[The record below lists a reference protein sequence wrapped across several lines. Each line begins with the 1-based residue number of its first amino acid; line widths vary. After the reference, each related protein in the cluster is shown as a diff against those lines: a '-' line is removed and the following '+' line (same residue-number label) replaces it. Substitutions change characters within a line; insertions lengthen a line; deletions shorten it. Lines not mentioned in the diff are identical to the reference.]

1 MTGGIQTIEHVVKI
15 HFVVTYLEIYMEK
28 VKDLLDTSSMALGD
42 TASHLRVR
50 EHPTTGPF
58 VEGARAEAVTTYA
71 DVRKLMH
78 RGSARRRTAA
88 TDMNEYSSRSHA
100 IFVLTMTQER
110 ALPDGNKYS
119 VVSKVNLVDLAG
131 SENARQAGTTGERLK
146 EGASIN
152 KSLLTLG
159 RVIKTLADRAK
170 SRMAA
175 DFPQR
180 GARGSGSTPFKKPP
194 HDIKRRGSAIGI
206 GADEAKFHAP
216 QSTASF
222 DHEDGGGNRRVSDG
236 AASAMAPPYRDS
248 VLTYLLKDS
257 LGGNSKTSLVATI
270 RPGLAYAEETA
281 ITLAYASQARTI
293 VNIVHINEN
302 PFVTT
307 IKAVKY
313 IIEVQHHWL
322 ILHMLRVL

>member
-1 MTGGIQTIEHVVKI
+1 MTGGIHTIEHVVNV
-15 HFVVTYLEIYMEK
+15 HFVVSYLEIYMEK
-28 VKDLLDTSSMALGD
+28 VKDLLDTSSLALGD
-42 TASHLRVR
+42 PAPHLRVR

-58 VEGARAEAVTTYA
+58 VEGARIEAVKTYA
-71 DVRKLMH
+71 DVRKLMQ

-110 ALPDGNKYS
+110 SLPDGNKYS

-159 RVIKTLADRAK
+159 RVIKTLADRARSK
-170 SRMAA
+170 AA
-175 DFPQR
+175 TETLHR
-180 GARGSGSTPFKKPP
+180 GPRGSGSTPFKKPP
-194 HDIKRRGSAIGI
+194 QDIKRRGSAIGI
-206 GADEAKFHAP
+206 GAEEAKFHSIQQPAG
-216 QSTASF
+216 SF
-222 DHEDGGGNRRVSDG
+222 DHEDGNRRVSDG
-236 AASAMAPPYRDS
+236 ASSAMAPPYRDS

-270 RPGLAYAEETA
+270 RPGLTYAEETA

-293 VNIVHINEN
+293 VNIVHVNEN
-302 PFVTT
+302 PFVAT
-307 IKAVKY
+307 IKAVSTVKY
-313 IIEVQHHWL
+313 V
-322 ILHMLRVL
+322 V